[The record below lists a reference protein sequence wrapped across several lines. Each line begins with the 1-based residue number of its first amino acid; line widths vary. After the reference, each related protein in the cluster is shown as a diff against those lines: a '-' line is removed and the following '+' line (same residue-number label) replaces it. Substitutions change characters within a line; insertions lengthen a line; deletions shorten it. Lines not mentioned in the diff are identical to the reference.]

1 MGCRHI
7 GAPIE
12 TDLKGGVD
20 YDGDAETTLTPKHRP
35 TTILQHTFT
44 SEAEVHKMKRTFY
57 WTLIVLCGT
66 TLAMTALL
74 GPGRLW
80 GQSIDTQAVLAADTT
95 SFEFALEL
103 DGDIVGFFHKC
114 AGLASS
120 SDVYEETMVTTG
132 GLQMTQR
139 RPGSR
144 LLWDDITLTRSV
156 GASDAALWQW
166 REQIESDNQG
176 EGLRDGTIILYG
188 PGGETARWRFTNGWP
203 VRLSAD
209 ESVEKLTIAHDGLQR
224 VSEGGTTRT
233 R

>member
-1 MGCRHI
+1 
-7 GAPIE
+7 
-12 TDLKGGVD
+12 
-20 YDGDAETTLTPKHRP
+20 
-35 TTILQHTFT
+35 
-44 SEAEVHKMKRTFY
+44 MKRTFY

-80 GQSIDTQAVLAADTT
+80 GQQIETQAVLAADTT

-103 DGDIVGFFHKC
+103 DGEVVGFFHKC
-114 AGLASS
+114 TGLASS
-120 SDVYEETMVTTG
+120 SDVYEETVVTQG

-156 GASDAALWQW
+156 GASDAALWRW
-166 REQIESDNQG
+166 RDQIESDDWD
-176 EGLRDGTIILYG
+176 EGLKGGTIILYG
-188 PGGETARWRFTNGWP
+188 PGGETARWSFTNGWP

-209 ESVEKLTIAHDGLQR
+209 ESVEQLTIAHDGLQR
-224 VSEGGTTRT
+224 VDDMPVSRT